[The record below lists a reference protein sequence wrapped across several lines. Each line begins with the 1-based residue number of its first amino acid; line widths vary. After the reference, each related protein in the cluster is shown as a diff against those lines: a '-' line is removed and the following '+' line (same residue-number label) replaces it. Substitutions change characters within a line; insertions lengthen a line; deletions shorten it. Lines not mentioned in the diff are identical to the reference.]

1 MDKKVSL
8 LSTSDIIVL
17 KQSKIEKNGKTLEG
31 IPFVMSKFKQQITTD
46 LLDFFNINIK
56 LDSYNVMKREYIKD
70 NTYIGI
76 TNIFIMDLF
85 NKDIILLHN

>member
-46 LLDFFNINIK
+46 LFQTRRMK
-56 LDSYNVMKREYIKD
+56 LGLRKLKN
-70 NTYIGI
+70 NT
-76 TNIFIMDLF
+76 TLWF
-85 NKDIILLHN
+85 